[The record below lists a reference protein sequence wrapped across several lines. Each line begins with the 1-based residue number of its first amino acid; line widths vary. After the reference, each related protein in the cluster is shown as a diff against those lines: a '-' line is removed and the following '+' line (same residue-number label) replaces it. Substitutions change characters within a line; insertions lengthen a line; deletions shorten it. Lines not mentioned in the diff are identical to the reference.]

1 MYNYSTNCEPKL
13 PFLIRQMIKIGIIG
27 ANELSKRHLMQLRLI
42 PDYEIIGLFDHD
54 ADNARSMSQ
63 DVGIDYFDSL
73 PEMLKLVDAVDIV
86 SPVGTHFKYA
96 SQAIMQSVHVL
107 LSGLLSEDIR
117 EAKQLNDLAIEANV
131 SLKILHEEKFHPEI
145 KALRKLVKKP
155 SYIEINRFKSKVL
168 SISNDSIIFG
178 MVLLEVDLLI
188 SIVGSNVRKVVSNAS
203 KIFNEYADFI
213 NVRVEFENG
222 CIGNI
227 HCGNFEK
234 AEHDSIKV
242 YQKNECIM
250 LDLEQFDLVKLTRTD
265 AGAYKETPINQS
277 RAKVQDV
284 VKLELEDFANAI
296 LSRKRITQDTYQSYV
311 SLRIAHQIIEKLHPS
326 TLFDA

>member
-1 MYNYSTNCEPKL
+1 
-13 PFLIRQMIKIGIIG
+13 MIKIGIVG
-27 ANELSKRHLMQLRLI
+27 ANELSKRHIAQLIQI
-42 PDYEIIGLFDHD
+42 PDFQIVGLFDHD
-54 ADNARSMSQ
+54 SENARLVASEF
-63 DVGIDYFDSL
+63 GIILFETL
-73 PEMLKLVDAVDIV
+73 QQLLNVADAVDIV

-96 SQAIMQSVHVL
+96 SQSIMQSVHVL

-145 KALRKLVKKP
+145 KALRRLVKKP
-155 SYIEINRFKSKVL
+155 TYIECNRFKNKVL

-178 MVLLEVDLLI
+178 MVLLDVDLLI

-213 NVRVEFENG
+213 NVRIEFENG
-222 CIGNI
+222 CIANI
-227 HCGNFEK
+227 NCGNFEK
-234 AEHDSIKV
+234 AESNAIKV
-242 YQKNECIM
+242 YQKNECIT
-250 LDLEQFDLVKLTRTD
+250 LDLDKFDLTRLSKSES
-265 AGAYKETPINQS
+265 GEYKEIPVNQS
-277 RAKVQDV
+277 RTKIQDV
-284 VKLELEDFANAI
+284 VKLELEDFAQAI
-296 LSRKRITQDTYQSYV
+296 LSRKRITQDTYQSYQ